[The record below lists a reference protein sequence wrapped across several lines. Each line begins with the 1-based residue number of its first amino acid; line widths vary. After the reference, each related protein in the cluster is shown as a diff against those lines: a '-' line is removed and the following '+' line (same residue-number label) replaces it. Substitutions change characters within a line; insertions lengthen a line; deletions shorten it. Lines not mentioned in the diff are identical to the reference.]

1 MEINIKGN
9 LLDLNKPKIMGILN
23 VTPDSFFDGG
33 LYNTEKKVDI
43 QVTKMIEDG
52 MDILDVGG
60 YSSRPGAKEI
70 SINEEIDRVVPV
82 VKFIRKTYPE
92 LILSVDTFR
101 SEVARDCLDLGIDI
115 INDISAGCIDKNIL
129 DVVAEYNCPYIMMH
143 MKGTPQTMQ
152 INPEYENL
160 IKELLIYFAKRIYLA
175 REKGIIDI
183 IVDPGFGFGKTL
195 DHNYTIMKKIENFK
209 LLDLPILVGIS
220 RKSFITK
227 QLDIDKKDSLNGTT
241 ALNMYF
247 LEKNIRVIRP
257 GFGLH
262 PKYYENILGK
272 KSTIN
277 LQHGDRLNMSVFNDI
292 Q

>member
-43 QVTKMIEDG
+43 QVMKMIEDG

-70 SINEEIDRVVPV
+70 SINEEIDRVIPV

-101 SEVARDCLDLGIDI
+101 SEVARNCLDLGIDI

-241 ALNMYF
+241 ALN
-247 LEKNIRVIRP
+247 LSLIHI
-257 GFGLH
+257 
-262 PKYYENILGK
+262 
-272 KSTIN
+272 
-277 LQHGDRLNMSVFNDI
+277 
-292 Q
+292 

>member
-33 LYNTEKKVDI
+33 LYNTEKKVDT
-43 QVTKMIEDG
+43 QVMKMIEDG

-70 SINEEIDRVVPV
+70 SINEEIDRVIPV

-101 SEVARDCLDLGIDI
+101 SEVARSCLDLGVDI

-227 QLDIDKKDSLNGTT
+227 QLDIDKKDSLNATT

-247 LEKNIRVIRP
+247 LEKNI
-257 GFGLH
+257 
-262 PKYYENILGK
+262 NILRVHDVK
-272 KSTIN
+272 EAKECIMLHEKIKS
-277 LQHGDRLNMSVFNDI
+277 S
-292 Q
+292 

>member
-43 QVTKMIEDG
+43 QVMKMIEDG

-70 SINEEIDRVVPV
+70 SINEEIDRVIPV

-101 SEVARDCLDLGIDI
+101 SEVARNCLDLGIDI

-129 DVVAEYNCPYIMMH
+129 NVVAEHNCPYIMMH

-247 LEKNIRVIRP
+247 LEKNI
-257 GFGLH
+257 
-262 PKYYENILGK
+262 NILRVHDVK
-272 KSTIN
+272 EAKECIMLHEKIKS
-277 LQHGDRLNMSVFNDI
+277 S
-292 Q
+292 

>member
-33 LYNTEKKVDI
+33 LYDTEKKVDI
-43 QVTKMIEDG
+43 QVMKMIEEG

-70 SINEEIDRVVPV
+70 SIDEEIDRVIPV
-82 VKFIRKTYPE
+82 VKFIRKAYPE

-247 LEKNIRVIRP
+247 LEKNI
-257 GFGLH
+257 
-262 PKYYENILGK
+262 NILRVHDVK
-272 KSTIN
+272 EAKECIMLHEKIKS
-277 LQHGDRLNMSVFNDI
+277 S
-292 Q
+292 

>member
-70 SINEEIDRVVPV
+70 SINEEIDRVIPV

-101 SEVARDCLDLGIDI
+101 SEVARSCLDLGVDI

-227 QLDIDKKDSLNGTT
+227 QLDIDKKDSLNATT

-247 LEKNIRVIRP
+247 LEKNI
-257 GFGLH
+257 
-262 PKYYENILGK
+262 NILRVHDVK
-272 KSTIN
+272 EAKECIMLHEKIKS
-277 LQHGDRLNMSVFNDI
+277 S
-292 Q
+292 

>member
-9 LLDLNKPKIMGILN
+9 LLDLKKPKIMGILN

-33 LYNTEKKVDI
+33 LYNTEKKVDDH
-43 QVTKMIEDG
+43 VKKMIEDG
-52 MDILDVGG
+52 IDILDVGG

-70 SINEEIDRVVPV
+70 SINEETDRIIPV
-82 VKFIRKTYPE
+82 IKFVRKNYPK

-101 SEVARDCLDLGIDI
+101 SEVARNCLDIGVDV
-115 INDISAGCIDKNIL
+115 INDISAGCIDEKIL
-129 DVVAEYNCPYIMMH
+129 DVIAEFNCPYIMMH

-152 INPEYENL
+152 INPEYESL
-160 IKELLIYFAKRIYLA
+160 IKELLIFFAKRILLA

-183 IVDPGFGFGKTL
+183 IIDPGFGFGKTL

-209 LLDLPILVGIS
+209 LLDLPILVGVS

-227 QLDIDKKDSLNGTT
+227 QLDVDKKNSLNGTT

-247 LEKNIRVIRP
+247 LEKNV
-257 GFGLH
+257 
-262 PKYYENILGK
+262 NILRVHDVK
-272 KSTIN
+272 EAKECIILHEKIKS
-277 LQHGDRLNMSVFNDI
+277 S
-292 Q
+292 

>member
-43 QVTKMIEDG
+43 QVMKMIEDG

-70 SINEEIDRVVPV
+70 SINEEIDRVIPV

-101 SEVARDCLDLGIDI
+101 SEVARNCLDLGIDI

-247 LEKNIRVIRP
+247 LEKNV
-257 GFGLH
+257 
-262 PKYYENILGK
+262 NILRVHDVK
-272 KSTIN
+272 EAKECIMLHEKIKS
-277 LQHGDRLNMSVFNDI
+277 S
-292 Q
+292 

>member
-9 LLDLNKPKIMGILN
+9 LLDLKKPKIMGILN

-33 LYNTEKKVDI
+33 LYNTEKKVDDH
-43 QVTKMIEDG
+43 VKKMIEDG
-52 MDILDVGG
+52 IDILDVGG

-70 SINEEIDRVVPV
+70 SINEEIDRIIPV
-82 VKFIRKTYPE
+82 IKFVKKNYPK

-101 SEVARDCLDLGIDI
+101 SEVARNCLDIGVDV
-115 INDISAGCIDKNIL
+115 INDISAGCIDEKIL
-129 DVVAEYNCPYIMMH
+129 DVVAEFNCPYIMMH

-152 INPEYENL
+152 INPEYESL
-160 IKELLIYFAKRIYLA
+160 IKELLIFFAKRILLA

-183 IVDPGFGFGKTL
+183 IIDPGFGFGKTL

-227 QLDIDKKDSLNGTT
+227 QLDVDKKNSLNGTT

-247 LEKNIRVIRP
+247 LEKNV
-257 GFGLH
+257 
-262 PKYYENILGK
+262 NILRVHDVK
-272 KSTIN
+272 EAKECIILHEKIKS
-277 LQHGDRLNMSVFNDI
+277 S
-292 Q
+292 

>member
-1 MEINIKGN
+1 LEINIKGN
-9 LLDLNKPKIMGILN
+9 LLDLKKPKIMGILN

-33 LYNTEKKVDI
+33 LYNTEKKVDDH
-43 QVTKMIEDG
+43 VKKMIEDG
-52 MDILDVGG
+52 IDILDVGG

-70 SINEEIDRVVPV
+70 SINEEIDRIIPV
-82 VKFIRKTYPE
+82 IKFVRTNYPK

-101 SEVARDCLDLGIDI
+101 SEVARNCLDIGVDV
-115 INDISAGCIDKNIL
+115 INDISAGCIDEKIL
-129 DVVAEYNCPYIMMH
+129 DVVAEFNCPYIMMH

-160 IKELLIYFAKRIYLA
+160 IKELLIFFAKRILLA

-183 IVDPGFGFGKTL
+183 IIDPGFGFGKTL

-227 QLDIDKKDSLNGTT
+227 QLDVDKKNSLNGTT

-247 LEKNIRVIRP
+247 LEKNV
-257 GFGLH
+257 
-262 PKYYENILGK
+262 NILRVHDVK
-272 KSTIN
+272 EAKECIILHEKIKS
-277 LQHGDRLNMSVFNDI
+277 S
-292 Q
+292 

>member
-1 MEINIKGN
+1 MNINIRGN
-9 LLDLNKPKIMGILN
+9 LYDLSSPKIMGILN
-23 VTPDSFFDGG
+23 VTPDSFYDGG
-33 LYNTEKKVDI
+33 KYKSLKEILNHVE
-43 QVTKMIEDG
+43 KMIEDG

-101 SEVARDCLDLGIDI
+101 SEVARNCLDLGIDI

-152 INPEYENL
+152 VNPEYENL

-227 QLDIDKKDSLNGTT
+227 QLDIDKKDSLNATT

-247 LEKNIRVIRP
+247 LEKNI
-257 GFGLH
+257 
-262 PKYYENILGK
+262 NILRVHDVK
-272 KSTIN
+272 EAKECIMLHEKIKS
-277 LQHGDRLNMSVFNDI
+277 S
-292 Q
+292 

>member
-70 SINEEIDRVVPV
+70 SINEEIDRVIPV

-101 SEVARDCLDLGIDI
+101 SEVARNCLDLGIDI

-247 LEKNIRVIRP
+247 LEKNI
-257 GFGLH
+257 
-262 PKYYENILGK
+262 NILRVHDVK
-272 KSTIN
+272 EAKECVMLHEKIKS
-277 LQHGDRLNMSVFNDI
+277 S
-292 Q
+292 

>member
-33 LYNTEKKVDI
+33 LYNTEKKVDT
-43 QVTKMIEDG
+43 QVMKMIEDG

-70 SINEEIDRVVPV
+70 SINEEIDRVIPV

-101 SEVARDCLDLGIDI
+101 SEVARNCLDLGIDI

-152 INPEYENL
+152 VNPEYENL

-247 LEKNIRVIRP
+247 LEKNI
-257 GFGLH
+257 
-262 PKYYENILGK
+262 NILRVHDVK
-272 KSTIN
+272 EAKECIMLHEKIKS
-277 LQHGDRLNMSVFNDI
+277 S
-292 Q
+292 

>member
-43 QVTKMIEDG
+43 QVMKMIEDG

-70 SINEEIDRVVPV
+70 SIDEEIDRVIPV
-82 VKFIRKTYPE
+82 VKFIRKKYPE

-101 SEVARDCLDLGIDI
+101 SEVARNCLDLGIDI

-129 DVVAEYNCPYIMMH
+129 DLVSEYNCPYIMMH

-152 INPEYENL
+152 INPEYDNL
-160 IKELLIYFAKRIYLA
+160 IKELLIFFAKRIYLA

-195 DHNYTIMKKIENFK
+195 DHNYTIIKKIENFK

-227 QLDIDKKDSLNGTT
+227 QLDINKKDSLNGTT

-247 LEKNIRVIRP
+247 LEKKI
-257 GFGLH
+257 
-262 PKYYENILGK
+262 NILRVHDVK
-272 KSTIN
+272 EAKECIMLHEKIKS
-277 LQHGDRLNMSVFNDI
+277 S
-292 Q
+292 

>member
-43 QVTKMIEDG
+43 HVMKMIEDG

-70 SINEEIDRVVPV
+70 SIDEEIDRVIPV
-82 VKFIRKTYPE
+82 VKFIRKEYPE

-101 SEVARDCLDLGIDI
+101 SEVARNCLDLGIDI

-195 DHNYTIMKKIENFK
+195 DHNYTIIKKIENFK

-227 QLDIDKKDSLNGTT
+227 QLDINKKDSLNGTT

-247 LEKNIRVIRP
+247 LEKNI
-257 GFGLH
+257 
-262 PKYYENILGK
+262 NILRVHDVK
-272 KSTIN
+272 EAKECIMLHEKIKS
-277 LQHGDRLNMSVFNDI
+277 S
-292 Q
+292 

>member
-70 SINEEIDRVVPV
+70 SINEEIDRVIPV

-101 SEVARDCLDLGIDI
+101 SEVARNCLDLGIDI

-247 LEKNIRVIRP
+247 LEKNV
-257 GFGLH
+257 
-262 PKYYENILGK
+262 NILRVHDVK
-272 KSTIN
+272 EAKECIMLHEKIKS
-277 LQHGDRLNMSVFNDI
+277 S
-292 Q
+292 

>member
-43 QVTKMIEDG
+43 KVMKMIEDG

-70 SINEEIDRVVPV
+70 SINEEIDRVIPV

-209 LLDLPILVGIS
+209 FLDLPILVGVS

-227 QLDIDKKDSLNGTT
+227 QLDIDKKDSLNATT

-247 LEKNIRVIRP
+247 LEKNI
-257 GFGLH
+257 
-262 PKYYENILGK
+262 NILRVHDVK
-272 KSTIN
+272 EAKECIMLHEKIKS
-277 LQHGDRLNMSVFNDI
+277 S
-292 Q
+292 

>member
-43 QVTKMIEDG
+43 QVMKMIEDG

-70 SINEEIDRVVPV
+70 SIDEEIDRVIPV
-82 VKFIRKTYPE
+82 VKFIRKKYPE

-101 SEVARDCLDLGIDI
+101 SEVARNCLDLGIDI

-195 DHNYTIMKKIENFK
+195 DHNYTIIKKIENFK

-227 QLDIDKKDSLNGTT
+227 QLDINKKDSLNGTT

-247 LEKNIRVIRP
+247 LEKKI
-257 GFGLH
+257 
-262 PKYYENILGK
+262 NILRVHDVK
-272 KSTIN
+272 EAKECIMLHEKIKS
-277 LQHGDRLNMSVFNDI
+277 S
-292 Q
+292 

>member
-9 LLDLNKPKIMGILN
+9 LVDLNKPKIMGILN

-33 LYNTEKKVDI
+33 LYNTEKKVDV
-43 QVTKMIEDG
+43 QVMKMIEDG

-70 SINEEIDRVVPV
+70 SINEEIDRVIPV
-82 VKFIRKTYPE
+82 VKFLRKTYPE

-101 SEVARDCLDLGIDI
+101 SEVARNCLDLGIDI

-183 IVDPGFGFGKTL
+183 IIDPGFGFGKTL

-247 LEKNIRVIRP
+247 LEKNV
-257 GFGLH
+257 
-262 PKYYENILGK
+262 NILRVHDVK
-272 KSTIN
+272 EAKECIMLHEKIKS
-277 LQHGDRLNMSVFNDI
+277 S
-292 Q
+292 

>member
-70 SINEEIDRVVPV
+70 SIDEEIDRVIPV

-247 LEKNIRVIRP
+247 LEKNI
-257 GFGLH
+257 
-262 PKYYENILGK
+262 NILRVHDVK
-272 KSTIN
+272 EAKECVMLHEKIKS
-277 LQHGDRLNMSVFNDI
+277 S
-292 Q
+292 

>member
-1 MEINIKGN
+1 MEINIKGK

-33 LYNTEKKVDI
+33 LYNTEKKVDT
-43 QVTKMIEDG
+43 QVMKMIEDG

-70 SINEEIDRVVPV
+70 SIDEEIDRVIPV

-101 SEVARDCLDLGIDI
+101 SEVARNCLDLGIDI

-247 LEKNIRVIRP
+247 LEKNI
-257 GFGLH
+257 
-262 PKYYENILGK
+262 NILRVHDVK
-272 KSTIN
+272 EAKECIMLHEKIKS
-277 LQHGDRLNMSVFNDI
+277 S
-292 Q
+292 

>member
-33 LYNTEKKVDI
+33 LYNTEKKVDT
-43 QVTKMIEDG
+43 QVMKMIEDG

-60 YSSRPGAKEI
+60 YSSRPGASEI
-70 SINEEIDRVVPV
+70 SIDEEMDRVIPV
-82 VKFIRKTYPE
+82 VKFIRRTYPE
-92 LILSVDTFR
+92 LIISIDTFR
-101 SEVARDCLDLGIDI
+101 SEVARNCLDLGIDI
-115 INDISAGCIDKNIL
+115 INDISAGCIDENIL

-143 MKGTPQTMQ
+143 MKGTPRTMQ
-152 INPEYENL
+152 NNPEYENL

-247 LEKNIRVIRP
+247 LEKNI
-257 GFGLH
+257 
-262 PKYYENILGK
+262 NILRVHDVK
-272 KSTIN
+272 EAKECIMLHEKIKS
-277 LQHGDRLNMSVFNDI
+277 S
-292 Q
+292 

>member
-70 SINEEIDRVVPV
+70 SIDEEIDRVIPV

-152 INPEYENL
+152 VNPEYENL

-247 LEKNIRVIRP
+247 LEKNI
-257 GFGLH
+257 
-262 PKYYENILGK
+262 NILRVHDVK
-272 KSTIN
+272 EAKECIMLHEKIKS
-277 LQHGDRLNMSVFNDI
+277 S
-292 Q
+292 

>member
-43 QVTKMIEDG
+43 QVMKMVEDG
-52 MDILDVGG
+52 MDILDIGG

-70 SINEEIDRVVPV
+70 SINEEIDRVIPV
-82 VKFIRKTYPE
+82 VKFIKKTYPE

-101 SEVARDCLDLGIDI
+101 SEVARNCLDLGIDI

-129 DVVAEYNCPYIMMH
+129 DVVAEHNCPYIMMH

-195 DHNYTIMKKIENFK
+195 DHNYTIMKEIENFK

-247 LEKNIRVIRP
+247 LEKNI
-257 GFGLH
+257 
-262 PKYYENILGK
+262 NILRVHDVK
-272 KSTIN
+272 EAKECIMLHEKIKS
-277 LQHGDRLNMSVFNDI
+277 S
-292 Q
+292 

>member
-43 QVTKMIEDG
+43 QVMKMIEDG

-101 SEVARDCLDLGIDI
+101 SEVARECLDLGIDM

-247 LEKNIRVIRP
+247 LEKNI
-257 GFGLH
+257 
-262 PKYYENILGK
+262 NILRVHDVK
-272 KSTIN
+272 EAKECIMLHEKIKS
-277 LQHGDRLNMSVFNDI
+277 S
-292 Q
+292 

>member
-43 QVTKMIEDG
+43 QVMKMIEDG

-70 SINEEIDRVVPV
+70 SINEEIDRVIPV

-101 SEVARDCLDLGIDI
+101 SEVARNCLDLGIDI

-247 LEKNIRVIRP
+247 LEKNI
-257 GFGLH
+257 
-262 PKYYENILGK
+262 NILRVHDVK
-272 KSTIN
+272 EAKECIMLHEKIKS
-277 LQHGDRLNMSVFNDI
+277 S
-292 Q
+292 

>member
-33 LYNTEKKVDI
+33 LYDTEKKVDI
-43 QVTKMIEDG
+43 QVMKMIEEG

-70 SINEEIDRVVPV
+70 SINEEIDRVIPV

-101 SEVARDCLDLGIDI
+101 SEVARNCLDLGIDI

-227 QLDIDKKDSLNGTT
+227 QLDIDKKDSLNATT

-247 LEKNIRVIRP
+247 LEKNI
-257 GFGLH
+257 
-262 PKYYENILGK
+262 NILRVHDVK
-272 KSTIN
+272 EAKECIILHEKIKS
-277 LQHGDRLNMSVFNDI
+277 S
-292 Q
+292 

>member
-43 QVTKMIEDG
+43 QVMKMIEDG

-70 SINEEIDRVVPV
+70 SIDEEIDRVIPV
-82 VKFIRKTYPE
+82 VKFIRKKYPE

-101 SEVARDCLDLGIDI
+101 SEVARNCLDLGVDI

-195 DHNYTIMKKIENFK
+195 DHNYTIIKKIENFK
-209 LLDLPILVGIS
+209 LLDLPVMVGIS

-247 LEKNIRVIRP
+247 LEKNV
-257 GFGLH
+257 
-262 PKYYENILGK
+262 NILRVHDVK
-272 KSTIN
+272 EAKECIMLHEKIKS
-277 LQHGDRLNMSVFNDI
+277 S
-292 Q
+292 

>member
-43 QVTKMIEDG
+43 QVMKMIEDG

-70 SINEEIDRVVPV
+70 SIDEEIDRVIPV
-82 VKFIRKTYPE
+82 VKFIRKKYPE

-101 SEVARDCLDLGIDI
+101 SEVARNCLDLGVDI

-129 DVVAEYNCPYIMMH
+129 DVVSEYNCPYIMMH

-152 INPEYENL
+152 INPEYDNL
-160 IKELLIYFAKRIYLA
+160 IKELLIFFAKRIYLA

-195 DHNYTIMKKIENFK
+195 DHNYTIIKKIENFK
-209 LLDLPILVGIS
+209 LLDLPVMVGIS

-247 LEKNIRVIRP
+247 LEKNV
-257 GFGLH
+257 
-262 PKYYENILGK
+262 NILRVHDVK
-272 KSTIN
+272 EAKECIRLHEKIKS
-277 LQHGDRLNMSVFNDI
+277 S
-292 Q
+292 

>member
-43 QVTKMIEDG
+43 QVMKMIEDG

-70 SINEEIDRVVPV
+70 SINEEIDRVIPV

-101 SEVARDCLDLGIDI
+101 SEVARHCLDLGIDI

-143 MKGTPQTMQ
+143 MKGTPRTMQ

-209 LLDLPILVGIS
+209 HLDLPILVGIS

-227 QLDIDKKDSLNGTT
+227 QLDIDKKDSLNATT

-247 LEKNIRVIRP
+247 LEKNI
-257 GFGLH
+257 
-262 PKYYENILGK
+262 NILRVHDVK
-272 KSTIN
+272 EAKECIMLHEKIKS
-277 LQHGDRLNMSVFNDI
+277 S
-292 Q
+292 

>member
-33 LYNTEKKVDI
+33 LYDTEKKVDI
-43 QVTKMIEDG
+43 QVMKMIEDG

-70 SINEEIDRVVPV
+70 SINEEIDRVIPV

-101 SEVARDCLDLGIDI
+101 SEVARNCLDLGIDI

-247 LEKNIRVIRP
+247 LEKNI
-257 GFGLH
+257 
-262 PKYYENILGK
+262 NILRVHDVK
-272 KSTIN
+272 EAKECIMLHEKIKS
-277 LQHGDRLNMSVFNDI
+277 S
-292 Q
+292 

>member
-9 LLDLNKPKIMGILN
+9 LLDLKKPKIMGILN

-33 LYNTEKKVDI
+33 LYNTEKKVDDH
-43 QVTKMIEDG
+43 VKKMIEDG
-52 MDILDVGG
+52 IDILDVGG

-70 SINEEIDRVVPV
+70 SINEETDRIIPV
-82 VKFIRKTYPE
+82 IKFVRKNYPK

-101 SEVARDCLDLGIDI
+101 SEVARNCLDIGVDV
-115 INDISAGCIDKNIL
+115 INDISAGCIDEKIL
-129 DVVAEYNCPYIMMH
+129 NVVAEFNCPYIMMH

-152 INPEYENL
+152 INPEYESL
-160 IKELLIYFAKRIYLA
+160 IKELLIFFAKRILLA

-183 IVDPGFGFGKTL
+183 IIDPGFGFGKTL

-209 LLDLPILVGIS
+209 LLDLPILVGVS

-227 QLDIDKKDSLNGTT
+227 QLDVDKKNSLNGTT

-247 LEKNIRVIRP
+247 LEKNV
-257 GFGLH
+257 
-262 PKYYENILGK
+262 NILRVHDVK
-272 KSTIN
+272 EAKECIILHEKIKS
-277 LQHGDRLNMSVFNDI
+277 S
-292 Q
+292 

>member
-43 QVTKMIEDG
+43 QVMKMIEDG

-70 SINEEIDRVVPV
+70 SINEEIDRVIPV
-82 VKFIRKTYPE
+82 VKFLRKTYPE

-101 SEVARDCLDLGIDI
+101 SEVARNCLDLGIDI

-209 LLDLPILVGIS
+209 HLDLPILVGIS

-247 LEKNIRVIRP
+247 LEKNV
-257 GFGLH
+257 
-262 PKYYENILGK
+262 NILRVHDVK
-272 KSTIN
+272 EAKECIMLHEKIKS
-277 LQHGDRLNMSVFNDI
+277 S
-292 Q
+292 

>member
-33 LYNTEKKVDI
+33 LYNTEKKVDV
-43 QVTKMIEDG
+43 QVMKMIEDG

-70 SINEEIDRVVPV
+70 SINEEIDRVIPV
-82 VKFIRKTYPE
+82 VKFLRKTYPE

-101 SEVARDCLDLGIDI
+101 SEVARNCLDLGIDI

-183 IVDPGFGFGKTL
+183 IIDPGFGFGKTL

-247 LEKNIRVIRP
+247 LEKNV
-257 GFGLH
+257 
-262 PKYYENILGK
+262 NILRVHDVK
-272 KSTIN
+272 EAKECIMLHEKIKS
-277 LQHGDRLNMSVFNDI
+277 S
-292 Q
+292 

>member
-247 LEKNIRVIRP
+247 LEKNI
-257 GFGLH
+257 
-262 PKYYENILGK
+262 NILRVHDVK
-272 KSTIN
+272 EAKECVMLHEKIKS
-277 LQHGDRLNMSVFNDI
+277 S
-292 Q
+292 

>member
-9 LLDLNKPKIMGILN
+9 LLDLKKPKIMGILN

-33 LYNTEKKVDI
+33 LYNTEKKVDDH
-43 QVTKMIEDG
+43 VKKMIEDG
-52 MDILDVGG
+52 IDILDVGG

-70 SINEEIDRVVPV
+70 SINEETDRIIPV
-82 VKFIRKTYPE
+82 IKFVRKNYPK

-101 SEVARDCLDLGIDI
+101 SEVARNCLDIGVDV
-115 INDISAGCIDKNIL
+115 INDISAGCIDEKIL
-129 DVVAEYNCPYIMMH
+129 DVVAEFNCPYIMMH

-152 INPEYENL
+152 INPEYESL
-160 IKELLIYFAKRIYLA
+160 IKELLIFFAKRILLA

-183 IVDPGFGFGKTL
+183 IIDPGFGFGKTL

-209 LLDLPILVGIS
+209 LLDLPILVGVS

-227 QLDIDKKDSLNGTT
+227 QLDVDKKNSLNGTT

-247 LEKNIRVIRP
+247 LEKNV
-257 GFGLH
+257 
-262 PKYYENILGK
+262 NILRVHDVK
-272 KSTIN
+272 EAKECIILHEKIKS
-277 LQHGDRLNMSVFNDI
+277 S
-292 Q
+292 

>member
-70 SINEEIDRVVPV
+70 SINEEIDRVIPV
-82 VKFIRKTYPE
+82 VKFIRKKYPE

-101 SEVARDCLDLGIDI
+101 SKVARNCLDLGIDI

-247 LEKNIRVIRP
+247 LEKNI
-257 GFGLH
+257 
-262 PKYYENILGK
+262 NILRVHDIK
-272 KSTIN
+272 EAKECIMLHEKIKS
-277 LQHGDRLNMSVFNDI
+277 S
-292 Q
+292 

>member
-33 LYNTEKKVDI
+33 LYNTEKKVDD
-43 QVTKMIEDG
+43 QVKKMIEDG

-60 YSSRPGAKEI
+60 YSSRPGAREI
-70 SINEEIDRVVPV
+70 SINEEIDRVIPV
-82 VKFIRKTYPE
+82 IKFLKKNYPK
-92 LILSVDTFR
+92 LVLSVDTFR
-101 SEVARDCLDLGIDI
+101 SEVAKNCLDLGADI
-115 INDISAGCIDKNIL
+115 INDISAGCIDEKIL
-129 DVVAEYNCPYIMMH
+129 DVVAVYNCPYIMMH

-152 INPEYENL
+152 INPEYEKL
-160 IKELLIYFAKRIYLA
+160 IKELLIFFAKRILSA
-175 REKGIIDI
+175 RQKGIIDI
-183 IVDPGFGFGKTL
+183 IIDPGFGFGKTL

-227 QLDIDKKDSLNGTT
+227 QLNVDKKNSLNGTT

-247 LEKNIRVIRP
+247 LEKNVNIIRVHDVKEAKECII
-257 GFGLH
+257 LH
-262 PKYYENILGK
+262 EKI
-272 KSTIN
+272 KS
-277 LQHGDRLNMSVFNDI
+277 S
-292 Q
+292 

>member
-33 LYNTEKKVDI
+33 LYDTEKKVDI
-43 QVTKMIEDG
+43 QVMKMIEDG

-70 SINEEIDRVVPV
+70 SINEEINRVIPV
-82 VKFIRKTYPE
+82 VKFLRKTYPE

-101 SEVARDCLDLGIDI
+101 SEVARNCLDLGIDI

-209 LLDLPILVGIS
+209 HLDLPILVGIS

-247 LEKNIRVIRP
+247 LEKNV
-257 GFGLH
+257 
-262 PKYYENILGK
+262 NILRVHDVK
-272 KSTIN
+272 EAKECIMLHEKIKS
-277 LQHGDRLNMSVFNDI
+277 S
-292 Q
+292 